1 MSKSPMKIED
11 SEQRRNYELEEQIR
25 NKLYRVEQV
34 QEEDAENEIDELSS
48 NNIEIHEGK
57 KAKAI

>member
-34 QEEDAENEIDELSS
+34 QEEDAEIEIDELT
-48 NNIEIHEGK
+48 
-57 KAKAI
+57 

>member
-1 MSKSPMKIED
+1 MKIED